1 MIGLWFSFNM
11 VGLLLVIIGSIL
23 LFTGTRLHEGA
34 RLKLHSLPAE
44 LEYNGKSGTLIAFDA
59 ELKLWQV
66 DLESG
71 GSLNA
76 SPSKMTKLEPLSPAY
91 ISQMPLIGGGMVV
104 FSVVLEVVLGCCC
117 GVRCYGAA
125 GDGSL

>member
-59 ELKLWQV
+59 E
-66 DLESG
+66 
-71 GSLNA
+71 
-76 SPSKMTKLEPLSPAY
+76 
-91 ISQMPLIGGGMVV
+91 
-104 FSVVLEVVLGCCC
+104 
-117 GVRCYGAA
+117 
-125 GDGSL
+125 

>member
-1 MIGLWFSFNM
+1 MPNDTES
-11 VGLLLVIIGSIL
+11 
-23 LFTGTRLHEGA
+23 
-34 RLKLHSLPAE
+34 
-44 LEYNGKSGTLIAFDA
+44 
-59 ELKLWQV
+59 KLWHV

>member
-1 MIGLWFSFNM
+1 MQINAAARYTLRQPAPFLAQEQQYTTIPNSQVPPFATMPGTPVTHAIAALTASPEAPGTPTRRNQKGKIMIGLWFSFNM

-59 ELKLWQV
+59 E
-66 DLESG
+66 
-71 GSLNA
+71 
-76 SPSKMTKLEPLSPAY
+76 
-91 ISQMPLIGGGMVV
+91 
-104 FSVVLEVVLGCCC
+104 
-117 GVRCYGAA
+117 
-125 GDGSL
+125 